1 MMCVPAE
8 QLSQD
13 QPHSLD
19 VSKPSTAMHQAQL
32 PAWTRYTLNFL
43 ISSLVELVVAS
54 ASAGSAGTNGW
65 PWMQWGWGREAGQSS
80 SVLPAA
86 MPPSPRSVMSGRQ
99 RLLLSTIG

>member
-13 QPHSLD
+13 QPRSLD

-54 ASAGSAGTNGW
+54 ASAG
-65 PWMQWGWGREAGQSS
+65 QSS